1 MMECDF
7 MNEYS
12 KWKVEMCVLIDTE
25 TRTKERKGGSYRY
38 LSLLG
43 STPLFHA
50 FTITRCPKMRR
61 TLIQPSSEGKNCGVR
76 ACSSGGCLQP
86 PSVQGYWS
94 LAVASMILDDGSGA
108 PRGMLPFRKIPPPA
122 SGSSRMRPFQRSVEI
137 SQK

>member
-1 MMECDF
+1 

-25 TRTKERKGGSYRY
+25 TRTKERAVAIDN

-43 STPLFHA
+43 SPPLFHA

-86 PSVQGYWS
+86 PSAQGYWS
-94 LAVASMILDDGSGA
+94 LAVASMILV
-108 PRGMLPFRKIPPPA
+108 R
-122 SGSSRMRPFQRSVEI
+122 
-137 SQK
+137 